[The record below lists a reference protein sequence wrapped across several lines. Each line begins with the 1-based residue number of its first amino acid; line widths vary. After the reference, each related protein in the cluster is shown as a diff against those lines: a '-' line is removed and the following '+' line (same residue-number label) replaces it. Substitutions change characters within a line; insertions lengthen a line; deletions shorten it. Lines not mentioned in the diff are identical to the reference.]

1 MIQSIIDIA
10 NAAINNDPNVLK
22 DIHLAS
28 KNIAIYQRDI
38 EPLSAD
44 LEQIA
49 DYEIKYH
56 ASGSVA
62 EILSQL
68 DDFFTNHLEKCL
80 TLFDDISEILGL
92 FEQTTQKSSFRLLL
106 ETVSTNMC
114 RKFHTDVNDLRLL
127 CTYIGPGTLWM
138 PDGAID
144 QKASKA
150 SKEMVMDLAQKQQV
164 AAGDVVM
171 LKGALY
177 PDANPILHRSPT
189 IEEKGEKRL
198 LLRIDTNET
207 LTYFS

>member
-1 MIQSIIDIA
+1 MIQSTYDIA
-10 NAAINNDPNVLK
+10 NAAIKNDPNVLK

-68 DDFFTNHLEKCL
+68 DDFFTNHLEKCPS
-80 TLFDDISEILGL
+80 LFDDISEILGL

-150 SKEMVMDLAQKQQV
+150 SKEMVMDFAQKQQV